1 MTIEDATQTL
11 KKHAHQ
17 ELTKAASDFLAD
29 LLSEEFNIEDEQIL
43 SALLNNGWIQDSIDY
58 HTGRT
63 MDRGYSE
70 GRLGARCQFLIEGW
84 EIEGKENLTS
94 VILSFMPEA
103 AIREYAEKH
112 PDSEAAET
120 RLEEIEFAKLPQEEQ
135 DKLTKEVQAAAE
147 AAAEEKRIER
157 LPLLP
162 GLLTSAQERLANAK
176 SELARAISTG
186 RSGFSQHQTHIVQLR
201 QAEVDTLIKEIS
213 KSL

>member
-1 MTIEDATQTL
+1 MVSYPGRRANGPDRSERT
-11 KKHAHQ
+11 
-17 ELTKAASDFLAD
+17 AAGVAV
-29 LLSEEFNIEDEQIL
+29 Q
-43 SALLNNGWIQDSIDY
+43 
-58 HTGRT
+58 
-63 MDRGYSE
+63 
-70 GRLGARCQFLIEGW
+70 RLPRAEA
-84 EIEGKENLTS
+84 
-94 VILSFMPEA
+94 EA
-103 AIREYAEKH
+103 AVAVE
-112 PDSEAAET
+112 S
-120 RLEEIEFAKLPQEEQ
+120 
-135 DKLTKEVQAAAE
+135 AAAE